1 MMITLT
7 ILVDTNHRHLTL
19 VITILIT
26 RSTRILLVINIID
39 NNPLHIRDAVTKLA
53 ILTIAQEVLVTRLV
67 ILILTNTVLVSRTI
81 TNLEMRTVGVKLVV
95 GHHCLLK

>member
-7 ILVDTNHRHLTL
+7 ILVDTKHRHLTL
-19 VITILIT
+19 VITIFIT

-39 NNPLHIRDAVTKLA
+39 NNPLRIRDAVTKPA
-53 ILTIAQEVLVTRLV
+53 ILMIAQEVPFTSLV
-67 ILILTNTVLVSRTI
+67 ILILTNTVLVRRTI
-81 TNLEMRTVGVKLVV
+81 TNLEMRTVRVKLVV